1 MMTVTRQKYLT
12 ALGQGPYGNSYDRW
26 RNDNLTNR
34 YQGVQFGYEG
44 IGRFE
49 NWEDIWSYAQYK
61 ESSTLPGDY
70 KYLDWNEDG
79 EINGLDEH
87 PYAFDQTPWMNYSL
101 AFDGS
106 WKNLDFSILFQGSAL
121 GSYMYDEPLY
131 AIWGTFGGGALDL
144 YLDRWHPV
152 DAGAD
157 PYDQTLGWV
166 SGEHAL
172 TGHSPIKNSSFNR
185 VSTSYLRLKSVELGY
200 TIPKI
205 GLRLFA
211 NAYNIFTLTGLK
223 YVDPEHPDSDYGR
236 LYPLNKTVTIGL
248 DFNF

>member
-1 MMTVTRQKYLT
+1 
-12 ALGQGPYGNSYDRW
+12 
-26 RNDNLTNR
+26 
-34 YQGVQFGYEG
+34 
-44 IGRFE
+44 
-49 NWEDIWSYAQYK
+49 
-61 ESSTLPGDY
+61 
-70 KYLDWNEDG
+70 
-79 EINGLDEH
+79 
-87 PYAFDQTPWMNYSL
+87 
-101 AFDGS
+101 
-106 WKNLDFSILFQGSAL
+106 
-121 GSYMYDEPLY
+121 
-131 AIWGTFGGGALDL
+131 
-144 YLDRWHPV
+144 V